1 MTTTTIYWAGTDES
15 FEQVLKAEA
24 KVEAAL
30 QAKDGMS
37 AGWLEEQL
45 AKLPPIWRH
54 EGSTAVINVHGP
66 VVDGDAGYMR
76 LFGVLGYDNLAQAAI
91 EAAMHP
97 DTKTMLYNF
106 ETPGGAVS
114 GLMDMGD
121 ILAKLS
127 ELKPSAVHTTDLM
140 ASAGYWLASYIKNAA
155 ITVGPTAV
163 VGSIGVL
170 RVHREASQM
179 WEKMGVK
186 TTVLRSGKYKAEDNS
201 LEPLTEGAKERA
213 EAQLADVHAMFRK
226 QVGIGRPNLTAEDL
240 AEVTEGQTFL
250 GKRAVAAGL
259 ADKVGNFDLAL
270 KLLDK
275 KKPHG
280 ENSRKSTKGTAMK
293 TILTPEQIAQI
304 QAGATLEDLGIQ
316 VAASEGIGGA
326 APAPVITGT
335 VTTPAPAVAAAP
347 APAPAPANA
356 DVVALLQSQLT
367 TAQAS
372 LVTTTAELVNLK
384 ASTQSMKETHDGLL
398 AIARKEIGRMSVA
411 LGGNAA
417 AAESLDA
424 ATAIAEHAKVTEN
437 FMTKFPSG
445 RQSLPVG
452 DEKPG
457 VSQVPVGFAHAVK
470 NAPSANR

>member
-1 MTTTTIYWAGTDES
+1 MTTTIYWAGTDES

-304 QAGATLEDLGIQ
+304 QAGASLEDLGL
-316 VAASEGIGGA
+316 VTTASEGGA
-326 APAPVITGT
+326 APAAPAA
-335 VTTPAPAVAAAP
+335 PAPAAPAVAAAAP
-347 APAPAPANA
+347 APAAPAPANA

-372 LVTTTAELVNLK
+372 LVTTTAKLVNLE

-424 ATAIAEHAKVTEN
+424 AAAIAEHAKVTEN
-437 FMTKFPSG
+437 FMTKFPTG